1 MAAPSP
7 DDIVK
12 ILISTD
18 LHLGFLEKD
27 VVRGGDS
34 FLVFEELLQL
44 AVSQKA
50 DVVLLA
56 GDIFHEN
63 RPSRYTLWRTM
74 EILRTYV
81 MGPTPIRVQVV
92 SDYDAARVL
101 APTARKSVTVAAGQP
116 PNTGAAAGGGGGGA
130 GAGSGGVRKSRAAL
144 AEEAAVAAMKAR
156 RAAAAAAAEKARA
169 PEPAT
174 AEARARLFGT
184 FARVNWEDPNYNVA
198 LPIFAIHGN
207 HDDPSRE
214 GPGEGAILAPLDI
227 LAAASLV
234 NYFGKAESTDS
245 VSLVP
250 VLLAKGTTRVALY
263 GVGNIREDRMQR
275 MFQSDKVRF
284 RRPAAGAEEWFNLL
298 LIHQNRDQRTLRT
311 KTGALS
317 IDECLPSFLD
327 VVIWGHEHEC
337 ITTTEHCGRR
347 SDAGDDEEDGG
358 AGRATRIIQPGS
370 TVATSLCEGEARKK
384 HAVLLE
390 VAGTLYRR
398 VNVPLRCVR
407 PFVMGELSLSA
418 EGLDPD
424 SADVGDRLQALLT
437 ARIEAMIKEATQP
450 FAALAKAAARARAA
464 GAAPLEDDDEDDD
477 VEEEKDDTGGGGGGD
492 DDPAE
497 KVLTRYR
504 PPPPSMRQPLIRL
517 KVEHSGFTVIS
528 ASRFSAA
535 FIGRVANPGDL
546 LHLFRRAKKATIG
559 GGGGGKAGAPLAP
572 VAPSQMGVLGLEE
585 LVAEALAAGRA
596 SGHGLTTV
604 SQDALVTAVHRY
616 AGGEA
621 QAIRETVE
629 LAVATRK
636 AKTGAHASITGADL
650 LQVSTAKLR
659 SLAKDANA
667 AMTEA
672 EEEENANKTP
682 AERARDT
689 EAAAARLR
697 AMMEREDE
705 GDGGG
710 GGVSEGTSDA
720 DGGGGAAAPKRGK
733 AGGKAPAKPRAK
745 AGTAK
750 AAPKPRAKAAA
761 KPRGGKKRSRSD
773 DEGDEDEG
781 EDEGGEE
788 EDGAYGDD
796 SDAAPQAKKRAAPVK
811 KPAMTAAAKK
821 KAAAAAAAAA
831 GDDDVIEVEDDD
843 IPAPAPKKKA
853 ASPAKKATRV
863 VSPSPSQARAAAQPR
878 AGIFRWPGTDTAP
891 VAAPAA
897 AAAPVAAATKTRGIF
912 VGGDD
917 DE

>member
-1 MAAPSP
+1 MAAPNPTSE
-7 DDIVK
+7 DIVK

-27 VVRGGDS
+27 IVRGGDS

-81 MGPTPIRVQVV
+81 MGPTPIRIQIV

-101 APTARKSVTVAAGQP
+101 APTAKKSGGGGSVAAGSGSGSGS
-116 PNTGAAAGGGGGGA
+116 GAA
-130 GAGSGGVRKSRAAL
+130 RKSRAVL
-144 AEEAAVAAMKAR
+144 AEEAAAAAAAAR
-156 RAAAAAAAEKARA
+156 RAAAAAAAAAARA
-169 PEPAT
+169 PEAAT
-174 AEARARLFGT
+174 PEARARLFGA

-234 NYFGKAESTDS
+234 NYFGKAESSDS

-250 VLLAKGTTRVALY
+250 VLLAKGSTRVALY

-275 MFQSDKVRF
+275 MFQGDKVRF

-327 VVIWGHEHEC
+327 VVVWGHEHEC

-347 SDAGDDEEDGG
+347 PDAGEEDEDGG

-370 TVATSLCEGEARKK
+370 TVATSLCEGEARRK
-384 HAVLLE
+384 HAVILQ

-407 PFVMGELSLSA
+407 PFVMGELLLSS

-437 ARIEAMIKEATQP
+437 ARIEAMIREATHP
-450 FAALAKAAARARAA
+450 FAAIAKADAERAKGRGA
-464 GAAPLEDDDEDDD
+464 GAGAGAGAGLDDEDEDED
-477 VEEEKDDTGGGGGGD
+477 EATGGEMAD
-492 DDPAE
+492 AE
-497 KVLTRYR
+497 TQALVRYR

-517 KVEHSGFTVIS
+517 KVEHSGFS
-528 ASRFSAA
+528 LFPAARFSAA
-535 FIGRVANPGDL
+535 FVGRVANPGDL
-546 LHLFRRAKKATIG
+546 LHLFRRAKKTTQSGA
-559 GGGGGKAGAPLAP
+559 GGGKAGQGGPLAP
-572 VAPSQMGVLGLEE
+572 VAPSQMGVGGLED
-585 LVAEALAAGRA
+585 LVAEALAMGRA
-596 SGHGLTTV
+596 AGHGLTTV

-621 QAIRETVE
+621 AAIRETVE

-650 LQVSTAKLR
+650 LLLSTAKLR
-659 SLAKDANA
+659 ALAKDANA

-682 AERARDT
+682 AERARDAQ
-689 EAAAARLR
+689 EAAARLR

-705 GDGGG
+705 EGGG
-710 GGVSEGTSDA
+710 GGYVSDSDA
-720 DGGGGAAAPKRGK
+720 ASAAGTPTKGK
-733 AGGKAPAKPRAK
+733 GGKA
-745 AGTAK
+745 
-750 AAPKPRAKAAA
+750 AAKPRAKAAA
-761 KPRGGKKRSRSD
+761 KPRAKAAANPKGGAKAKKRGRGGD
-773 DEGDEDEG
+773 DEGEG
-781 EDEGGEE
+781 EDVGSGDGDEN
-788 EDGAYGDD
+788 ED
-796 SDAAPQAKKRAAPVK
+796 DAPPNPLKRTP
-811 KPAMTAAAKK
+811 AAAKK
-821 KAAAAAAAAA
+821 ATAK
-831 GDDDVIEVEDDD
+831 
-843 IPAPAPKKKA
+843 KKKA
-853 ASPAKKATRV
+853 ADDDDDDVVEVDDGDGFDVPAYLKPSAITKKVTVAAKKATPPRV
-863 VSPSPSQARAAAQPR
+863 AASVP
-878 AGIFRWPGTDTAP
+878 RWPGTEGAGVRAGVPAAAAP
-891 VAAPAA
+891 APAA
-897 AAAPVAAATKTRGIF
+897 AANPTRSRGIF
-912 VGGDD
+912 TGGDD
-917 DE
+917 DD